1 MTDSDSTGNSDGGA
15 ASTSESKPNWRR
27 DLENRLREA
36 EDRASA
42 AEERASSYERQDTFR
57 SAGLDLADTRVKYFV
72 KGYEGELDAEA
83 IRQEAIAA
91 GFLGENAPS
100 LESDMRLEST
110 MQAEQR
116 IQNAGEG
123 GDPLSQADL
132 EARIKATTNQDEL
145 RALMESEGILWGAT
159 A

>member
-1 MTDSDSTGNSDGGA
+1 
-15 ASTSESKPNWRR
+15 
-27 DLENRLREA
+27 
-36 EDRASA
+36 
-42 AEERASSYERQDTFR
+42 
-57 SAGLDLADTRVKYFV
+57 
-72 KGYEGELDAEA
+72 
-83 IRQEAIAA
+83 
-91 GFLGENAPS
+91 
-100 LESDMRLEST
+100 

-123 GDPLSQADL
+123 GDPVSQADL